1 MFPERVQQMHE
12 DREKK
17 FEFEYNVSVCRQ
29 VYISD
34 NNISTHYCG
43 QVDLGKNNCMIL
55 KMKYVQVQL
64 YKEAIS
70 TLFVMLFV

>member
-29 VYISD
+29 VYYTSVYITVVKLIWVKMAC
-34 NNISTHYCG
+34 NNP
-43 QVDLGKNNCMIL
+43 
-55 KMKYVQVQL
+55 
-64 YKEAIS
+64 
-70 TLFVMLFV
+70 FV

>member
-34 NNISTHYCG
+34 NNISHIT
-43 QVDLGKNNCMIL
+43 VVKLIWVKTI
-55 KMKYVQVQL
+55 V
-64 YKEAIS
+64 
-70 TLFVMLFV
+70 